1 MKTMSASHAEAP
13 GATPVSAA
21 PAAAGA
27 RPSRRIIDAPTRAFH
42 WLMAL
47 SFLGAYLTADGERWR
62 LVHVTLGYTL
72 VGLIVFRL
80 LWGMLGPRSV
90 RLSVWAGKLRGIQ
103 PFVQSLRA
111 GRVNWQAGQNI
122 LQTLAIVALLAG
134 LVLTAASG
142 YAVYED
148 LTGEWMEEVHDLL
161 GNAALAIIGFHVALV
176 LAGSLLRRQNLALT
190 MITGRTPGRGP
201 DLVKRNRLPLAILL
215 LVCVLAGWAWQW
227 QTAPSADGAGG
238 SPAVSARASG
248 HDGDDD

>member
-1 MKTMSASHAEAP
+1 MKTMSASPAEAS
-13 GATPVSAA
+13 GAAAVS
-21 PAAAGA
+21 AAAGA

-42 WLMAL
+42 WLMAV

-62 LVHVTLGYTL
+62 LAHVTLGYTL

-80 LWGMLGPRSV
+80 LWGWLGPRPV

-103 PFVQSLRA
+103 PFAQSLRA

-122 LQTLAIVALLAG
+122 LQTLAIVGLLAA

-148 LTGEWMEEVHDLL
+148 LTGEWMEEVHDLV
-161 GNAALAIIGFHVALV
+161 GNAALVIIGFHVALV
-176 LAGSLLRRQNLALT
+176 LAGSLLRRQNLAVT
-190 MITGRTPGRGP
+190 MVTGRTPGRGP

-215 LVCVLAGWAWQW
+215 LACVLAGWAWQWQW

-238 SPAVSARASG
+238 APAASARTSG